1 MSFKYIVSHDARR
14 AIYVVLSVY
23 ISISL
28 ASCSR
33 VCVSGILCIMMQKG
47 SIYIIYFCLLGYVI
61 SIMLCDLGTLWIW
74 CKKSST
80 CSSFCVHITSVML
93 CVLGT
98 LWVWR
103 KRSSHWSTRWVTTW
117 SWCTST
123 TWLSPPGPWWPPSW
137 CRATRT
143 WQCGHSCMKSIGSN
157 TWHPTWEPTLTGQVS
172 SGFCIHAPLSRHV
185 LYAPLSHSGCF

>member
-1 MSFKYIVSHDARR
+1 MSLCFWYIMHQDAKR
-14 AIYVVLSVY
+14 AVY
-23 ISISL
+23 I
-28 ASCSR
+28 CS
-33 VCVSGILCIMMQKG
+33 S
-47 SIYIIYFCLLGYVI
+47 FCLLGYVI
-61 SIMLCDLGTLWIW
+61 SIMLCDLGTLWVW

-80 CSSFCVHITSVML
+80 CSSFCAHITSVVL
-93 CVLGT
+93 CVSGT

-157 TWHPTWEPTLTGQVS
+157 TWRPTWEPTLTGQVS

-185 LYAPLSHSGCF
+185 LYAVSYTHLRAHETG